1 MSKLKVCH
9 LTSAH
14 KSYDTR
20 IFFKECVSI
29 AASGVSTYL
38 VVTGTHDHEKY
49 GVNIVNAG
57 EYYESR
63 LKRMLIAAWRVY
75 RAGVKI
81 DADIYHFHDPELL
94 PYGLILKLSG
104 RKVVYDVH
112 EDVAAD
118 ILDKDW
124 IAGWLRKSIA
134 GMFDFLEKVIASGF
148 DGIAAVTV
156 DIANKF
162 KSRKRTKVVL
172 VRNFP
177 VISLIDNVAKDSE
190 IKGEKFILI
199 YSGMLTRNRGLVPLI
214 QALHFVPQDIELWLL
229 GEWENEALQ
238 NECSL
243 LSGYTKVRYLG
254 RVSQEM
260 SIARIKEANV
270 GMINFL
276 PIPNHVTAL
285 PNKPFEYMACGLPMI
300 MSDFDSWKE
309 MFTGCALFVNP
320 NDSKDIA
327 EKITYLYQN
336 RQMATEFGQKGFNLV
351 RDRYS
356 WESESKTL
364 VNLYN
369 EIQKD

>member
-14 KSYDTR
+14 KCYDTR
-20 IFFKECVSI
+20 IFFKECISI
-29 AASGVSTYL
+29 AASGIDTFL
-38 VVTGTHDHEKY
+38 VVTGTHDQQKH

-57 EYYESR
+57 VYHESR
-63 LKRMLIAAWRVY
+63 LKRMLISAWRVY
-75 RAGVKI
+75 RSGYKL
-81 DADIYHFHDPELL
+81 DANIYHFHDPELL
-94 PYGLILKLSG
+94 PYGFLLKLRG
-104 RKVVYDVH
+104 KKVVYDVH

-124 IAGWLRKSIA
+124 ITGWLRKSIA
-134 GMFDFLEKVIASGF
+134 ALFDFFEKLIALRL
-148 DGIAAVTV
+148 DGVAAVTV

-162 KSRKRTKVVL
+162 KPRKRTKVVL

-177 VISLIDNVAKDSE
+177 VISLIDAVVNQPE
-190 IKGEKFILI
+190 IKDGKFILI
-199 YSGMLTRNRGLVPLI
+199 YSGMLTKNRGLIPLI
-214 QALHFVPQDIELWLL
+214 QAMHFVAHDIELWLL

-238 NECSL
+238 NECCL
-243 LSGYTKVRYLG
+243 LSGYSKVKYMG

-260 SIARIKEANV
+260 SIAKIKEADV

-300 MSDFDSWKE
+300 MSNFDSWKE
-309 MFTGCALFVNP
+309 MFDGCALFVNP

-327 EKITYLYQN
+327 EKITVLYQN
-336 RQMATEFGQKGFNLV
+336 RQMANEFGLKGFKLV
-351 RDRYS
+351 REKYS

-364 VNLYN
+364 VSLYN
-369 EIQKD
+369 ELQ